1 MAILDADCEEEIAL
15 DTDVDDDDLDCVSM
29 ADSVV
34 SSSADSVAS
43 VSACSISV
51 VDMGRHSA
59 EIYCSIA
66 NFLLSKNQFIIR
78 WGRGLG

>member
-1 MAILDADCEEEIAL
+1 MALLDADCEEEIAL

-51 VDMGRHSA
+51 VDMGRHSV
-59 EIYCSIA
+59 EIYCTRIA
-66 NFLLSKNQFIIR
+66 NFLL
-78 WGRGLG
+78 